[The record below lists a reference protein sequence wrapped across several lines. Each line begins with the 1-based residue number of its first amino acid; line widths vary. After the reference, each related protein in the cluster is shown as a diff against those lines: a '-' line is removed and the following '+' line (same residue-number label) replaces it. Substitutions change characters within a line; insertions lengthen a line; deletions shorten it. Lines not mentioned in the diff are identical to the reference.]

1 MIKIKN
7 YSCILIFLLSFA
19 AYAQSSEFAQEEEFV
34 SNFADQ
40 AIEILSDEVISEND
54 KTSRFTNVVMN
65 AIDLNLISKFV
76 LSKTWKNSTDEQKE
90 RYLIAFKDYFINSY
104 ANKLDQYSGEQVQI
118 VGSEAAGKYV
128 IVESNIVREGTD
140 TLKINLKW
148 RLINRDGDIKIIDLN
163 IEGISLVIAQREEF
177 QSFLANN
184 DNDIEKLIDKIITVS
199 NYIFLDYFDGKP
211 LGFQPITNP
220 ASTL

>member
-7 YSCILIFLLSFA
+7 YSWILIFLLSFA
-19 AYAQSSEFAQEEEFV
+19 AYAQSSQFAQEEEFV

-40 AIEILSDEVISEND
+40 AIEILSDEGISEND
-54 KTSRFTNVVMN
+54 KTSRFTDVVMN

-184 DNDIEKLIDKIITVS
+184 DNDIDKFCLLYTS
-199 NYIFLDYFDGKP
+199 DAADD
-211 LGFQPITNP
+211 
-220 ASTL
+220 

>member
-7 YSCILIFLLSFA
+7 YSWILIFLLSFA
-19 AYAQSSEFAQEEEFV
+19 AYAQSSQFAQEEEFV
-34 SNFADQ
+34 SNFADK
-40 AIEILSDEVISEND
+40 AIEILSDESISEND

-76 LSKTWKNSTDEQKE
+76 LSITWKNSTDEQKE

-184 DNDIEKLIDKIITVS
+184 DNDIEKLILKIKKM
-199 NYIFLDYFDGKP
+199 IFLM
-211 LGFQPITNP
+211 
-220 ASTL
+220 TLILMKVM

>member
-1 MIKIKN
+1 MIKIKK
-7 YSCILIFLLSFA
+7 YSWILIFLLSFA

-40 AIEILSDEVISEND
+40 AIEILSDESISEND
-54 KTSRFTNVVMN
+54 KASRFTNVVMN

-118 VGSEAAGKYV
+118 VGSKAAGKYV

-148 RLINRDGDIKIIDLN
+148 RLIKRDGDIKIIDLN

-199 NYIFLDYFDGKP
+199 N
-211 LGFQPITNP
+211 
-220 ASTL
+220 